1 LPEAPHLNLA
11 APAPPATMPEAPPE
25 SPPPAGERRAWLL
38 GFALGLGGFAVLGVL
53 LALAALLAAG
63 PPPRTVLLL
72 GLDVRPDEQQRGVPG
87 HTDTIAVLA
96 LAPGRATLIS
106 FPRDLWV
113 EIPGYGP
120 ERLNVAYPLGAR
132 SGRPADGAALLARTL
147 ATEFG
152 LVVDHWACVDFRGFA
167 ALVDALGGVE
177 VTVPRTIVDE
187 TYPTDDYGTRRLVI
201 PAGRQRFDGATA
213 LAYVRTR
220 APDSDFGRMAR
231 QQQVLLALRAQALTP
246 GGLLHL
252 PRALVVWPQAVA
264 SDLSPRELAAL
275 LRTLALLSPDR
286 LQTLVI
292 GPELAPPAVGPGG
305 AAILLPRKEAIRAA
319 IAAALAP

>member
-1 LPEAPHLNLA
+1 MPEAPHLNLA

-187 TYPTDDYGTRRLVI
+187 TYPTD
-201 PAGRQRFDGATA
+201 
-213 LAYVRTR
+213 
-220 APDSDFGRMAR
+220 
-231 QQQVLLALRAQALTP
+231 
-246 GGLLHL
+246 
-252 PRALVVWPQAVA
+252 
-264 SDLSPRELAAL
+264 
-275 LRTLALLSPDR
+275 
-286 LQTLVI
+286 
-292 GPELAPPAVGPGG
+292 
-305 AAILLPRKEAIRAA
+305 
-319 IAAALAP
+319 